1 MEKNASNLVKAEFRV
16 FRLQNSK
23 ARVSEQRIELYQLG
37 PDFQRRLH
45 SYTDKAVCTQTGAWM
60 LLSIGTDP
68 CVHLSQVVKSKE
80 LPSPGQRYID
90 SKVVK
95 TRAEG
100 EWLSFD
106 VTEAVHEWLHHKERN
121 FGFKI
126 SLHCPCCTFV
136 PSNNYIIPNK
146 SEELEAR
153 FAGIDDSY
161 IYSSGDGKAFRSSRK
176 KYSGKT
182 PHLLLM
188 LLPSYRLES
197 QQPSRR
203 KKRALDAAY
212 CFRNVQD
219 NCCLRQLYIDFK
231 RDLGWKWI
239 HEPKGYH
246 ANFCAGA
253 CPYLWSSDT
262 QHSRVLSLYNT
273 INPEAS
279 ASPCCVSQDLE
290 PLTILY
296 YIGKTP
302 KIEQLS
308 NMIATVALNQVNL
321 ALTGSSLYRKSV
333 GYEAATLAIVVMVH
347 WLELPFQDTVLSGD
361 SSSRSAATHSPFQ
374 RTPSE
379 VEWEAVITL
388 IPLYNYC
395 QRMMTFNAEQH
406 KYGNDS
412 CHWKPFV
419 KRSFHIKQLGGLDY
433 DSGDVY
439 TARRH
444 LLLAH
449 VNWLGLVGIR
459 LLQEHLLRDAKN
471 PSTQNLLL
479 LYLWSINPRAG
490 SNVFA
495 TPSGKKN
502 NQTKNLAAEH
512 GGGVMVQP
520 PNCCRRPK
528 KSCVPAAELPPSMK
542 HTVTERPPN
551 SRRP

>member
-1 MEKNASNLVKAEFRV
+1 MHARVLSALLTLHLVPAALALSTCSSLDMDQFMRKRIEAIRGQILSKLKLTSPPEDFPEPEAVPPEVISIYNRIHASRAPFYLAPCDFWLLPKDEMTVRDAIPPPFYRPYFRIVRFDVSAMEKNASNLVKAEFRV
-16 FRLQNSK
+16 FRLQNPK
-23 ARVSEQRIELYQLG
+23 ARVPEQRIELYQIL
-37 PDFQRRLH
+37 
-45 SYTDKAVCTQTGAWM
+45 
-60 LLSIGTDP
+60 
-68 CVHLSQVVKSKE
+68 KSKD
-80 LPSPGQRYID
+80 LTSPNQRYID

-106 VTEAVHEWLHHKERN
+106 VTDAVHEWLHHKDRN
-121 FGFKI
+121 LGFKI

-153 FAGIDDSY
+153 FAGIDGTSTY
-161 IYSSGDGKAFRSSRK
+161 TSGDQKTIKSTRK
-176 KYSGKT
+176 TNSGKT

-197 QQPSRR
+197 PPSNRR

-219 NCCLRQLYIDFK
+219 NCCLRPLYIDFK

-239 HEPKGYH
+239 HEPKGYN

-308 NMIATVALNQVNL
+308 NMIV
-321 ALTGSSLYRKSV
+321 
-333 GYEAATLAIVVMVH
+333 
-347 WLELPFQDTVLSGD
+347 
-361 SSSRSAATHSPFQ
+361 
-374 RTPSE
+374 
-379 VEWEAVITL
+379 
-388 IPLYNYC
+388 
-395 QRMMTFNAEQH
+395 
-406 KYGNDS
+406 
-412 CHWKPFV
+412 
-419 KRSFHIKQLGGLDY
+419 
-433 DSGDVY
+433 
-439 TARRH
+439 
-444 LLLAH
+444 
-449 VNWLGLVGIR
+449 
-459 LLQEHLLRDAKN
+459 
-471 PSTQNLLL
+471 
-479 LYLWSINPRAG
+479 
-490 SNVFA
+490 
-495 TPSGKKN
+495 
-502 NQTKNLAAEH
+502 
-512 GGGVMVQP
+512 
-520 PNCCRRPK
+520 
-528 KSCVPAAELPPSMK
+528 KSCKCS
-542 HTVTERPPN
+542 
-551 SRRP
+551 

>member
-1 MEKNASNLVKAEFRV
+1 MHCYLWSVFLTLDLVTVAFALSTCSTLDMDQFMRKRIEAIRGQILSKLKLTSPPEEYPEPEEVPPEVISIYNSTRDLLQEKANHRAASCEKERSDEEYYAKEVYKIDMMPYYQSANFISTNHPIPYFRRVRFDVSAMEKNASNLVKAEFRV
-16 FRLQNSK
+16 FRLQNPK
-23 ARVSEQRIELYQLG
+23 ARVSEQRIELYQVL
-37 PDFQRRLH
+37 
-45 SYTDKAVCTQTGAWM
+45 
-60 LLSIGTDP
+60 
-68 CVHLSQVVKSKE
+68 KSKD
-80 LPSPGQRYID
+80 LTSPMQRYID

-106 VTEAVHEWLHHKERN
+106 VTDAVQEWLHHRDRN
-121 FGFKI
+121 LGFKI

-153 FAGIDDSY
+153 FAGIDDY
-161 IYSSGDGKAFRSSRK
+161 YTYPSGEKSLKPSRK

-197 QQPSRR
+197 QQSSRR

-219 NCCLRQLYIDFK
+219 NCCLRPFYIDFK

-308 NMIATVALNQVNL
+308 NMIV
-321 ALTGSSLYRKSV
+321 
-333 GYEAATLAIVVMVH
+333 
-347 WLELPFQDTVLSGD
+347 
-361 SSSRSAATHSPFQ
+361 
-374 RTPSE
+374 
-379 VEWEAVITL
+379 
-388 IPLYNYC
+388 
-395 QRMMTFNAEQH
+395 
-406 KYGNDS
+406 
-412 CHWKPFV
+412 
-419 KRSFHIKQLGGLDY
+419 
-433 DSGDVY
+433 
-439 TARRH
+439 
-444 LLLAH
+444 
-449 VNWLGLVGIR
+449 
-459 LLQEHLLRDAKN
+459 
-471 PSTQNLLL
+471 
-479 LYLWSINPRAG
+479 
-490 SNVFA
+490 
-495 TPSGKKN
+495 
-502 NQTKNLAAEH
+502 
-512 GGGVMVQP
+512 
-520 PNCCRRPK
+520 
-528 KSCVPAAELPPSMK
+528 KSCKCS
-542 HTVTERPPN
+542 
-551 SRRP
+551 

>member
-1 MEKNASNLVKAEFRV
+1 MASHRQGTGFPRNHERPYFRIVRFDVSAMEKNASNLVKAEFRV
-16 FRLQNSK
+16 FRLQNPK
-23 ARVSEQRIELYQLG
+23 ARVPEQRIELYQWPCTFSEVIAAPALPSLG
-37 PDFQRRLH
+37 QQDPHRLESPVGKGSAYDGSILYEEDFGFEGFDSSKRKSPRQNYLPI
-45 SYTDKAVCTQTGAWM
+45 
-60 LLSIGTDP
+60 L
-68 CVHLSQVVKSKE
+68 KSKD
-80 LPSPGQRYID
+80 LTSPTQRYID

-106 VTEAVHEWLHHKERN
+106 VTDAVHEWLHHKDRN
-121 FGFKI
+121 LGFKI

-153 FAGIDDSY
+153 FAGIDGTSTY
-161 IYSSGDGKAFRSSRK
+161 TSGDQKTIKSTRK
-176 KYSGKT
+176 KNSGKT

-197 QQPSRR
+197 QQSNRR

-219 NCCLRQLYIDFK
+219 NCCLRPLYIDFK

-239 HEPKGYH
+239 HEPKGYN

-308 NMIATVALNQVNL
+308 NMIV
-321 ALTGSSLYRKSV
+321 
-333 GYEAATLAIVVMVH
+333 
-347 WLELPFQDTVLSGD
+347 
-361 SSSRSAATHSPFQ
+361 
-374 RTPSE
+374 
-379 VEWEAVITL
+379 
-388 IPLYNYC
+388 
-395 QRMMTFNAEQH
+395 
-406 KYGNDS
+406 
-412 CHWKPFV
+412 
-419 KRSFHIKQLGGLDY
+419 
-433 DSGDVY
+433 
-439 TARRH
+439 
-444 LLLAH
+444 
-449 VNWLGLVGIR
+449 
-459 LLQEHLLRDAKN
+459 
-471 PSTQNLLL
+471 
-479 LYLWSINPRAG
+479 
-490 SNVFA
+490 
-495 TPSGKKN
+495 
-502 NQTKNLAAEH
+502 
-512 GGGVMVQP
+512 
-520 PNCCRRPK
+520 
-528 KSCVPAAELPPSMK
+528 KSCKCS
-542 HTVTERPPN
+542 
-551 SRRP
+551 

>member
-1 MEKNASNLVKAEFRV
+1 MDQFMRKRIEAIRGQILSKLKLTSPPDEYPEPEEVPPEVISIYNSTRDLLQEKANHRAATCERERSDEEYYAKEVYKIDMQPGYPENAIPPNYYSLYFRIVRFDVSAMEKNASNLVKAEFRV

-23 ARVSEQRIELYQLG
+23 ARVSEQRIELYQVL
-37 PDFQRRLH
+37 
-45 SYTDKAVCTQTGAWM
+45 
-60 LLSIGTDP
+60 
-68 CVHLSQVVKSKE
+68 KSKE
-80 LPSPGQRYID
+80 LSSPGQRYID

-106 VTEAVHEWLHHKERN
+106 VTEAVHEWLHHRDRN
-121 FGFKI
+121 LGFKI

-153 FAGIDDSY
+153 FAGIDDY
-161 IYSSGDGKAFRSSRK
+161 TYSSGDVKALKSNRK

-219 NCCLRQLYIDFK
+219 NCCLRPLYIDFK

-262 QHSRVLSLYNT
+262 QHSRPPLKYQISVDQQGELSMSKGQVVFLLVSKTTIACELTESFVAVTGCDIANSTMSAGRGINKVLSLYNT

-308 NMIATVALNQVNL
+308 NMIV
-321 ALTGSSLYRKSV
+321 
-333 GYEAATLAIVVMVH
+333 
-347 WLELPFQDTVLSGD
+347 
-361 SSSRSAATHSPFQ
+361 
-374 RTPSE
+374 
-379 VEWEAVITL
+379 
-388 IPLYNYC
+388 
-395 QRMMTFNAEQH
+395 
-406 KYGNDS
+406 
-412 CHWKPFV
+412 
-419 KRSFHIKQLGGLDY
+419 
-433 DSGDVY
+433 
-439 TARRH
+439 
-444 LLLAH
+444 
-449 VNWLGLVGIR
+449 
-459 LLQEHLLRDAKN
+459 
-471 PSTQNLLL
+471 
-479 LYLWSINPRAG
+479 
-490 SNVFA
+490 
-495 TPSGKKN
+495 
-502 NQTKNLAAEH
+502 
-512 GGGVMVQP
+512 
-520 PNCCRRPK
+520 
-528 KSCVPAAELPPSMK
+528 KSCKCS
-542 HTVTERPPN
+542 
-551 SRRP
+551 

>member
-1 MEKNASNLVKAEFRV
+1 MISIYNSTRDLLQEKASRRAAACERERSDEEYYAKEVYKIDMPPFFPSENAIPPTFYRPYFRIVRFDVSAMEKNASNLVKAEFRV
-16 FRLQNSK
+16 FRLQNPK
-23 ARVSEQRIELYQLG
+23 ARVPEQRIELYQIL
-37 PDFQRRLH
+37 
-45 SYTDKAVCTQTGAWM
+45 
-60 LLSIGTDP
+60 
-68 CVHLSQVVKSKE
+68 KSKD
-80 LPSPGQRYID
+80 LTSPTQRYID

-106 VTEAVHEWLHHKERN
+106 VTDAVHEWLHHKDRN
-121 FGFKI
+121 LGFKI

-153 FAGIDDSY
+153 FAGIDGTSTY
-161 IYSSGDGKAFRSSRK
+161 TSGDQKTIKSTRK
-176 KYSGKT
+176 KQWED

-197 QQPSRR
+197 QQTNRR

-219 NCCLRQLYIDFK
+219 NCCLRPLYIDFK

-239 HEPKGYH
+239 HEPKGYN

-308 NMIATVALNQVNL
+308 NMIV
-321 ALTGSSLYRKSV
+321 
-333 GYEAATLAIVVMVH
+333 
-347 WLELPFQDTVLSGD
+347 
-361 SSSRSAATHSPFQ
+361 
-374 RTPSE
+374 
-379 VEWEAVITL
+379 
-388 IPLYNYC
+388 
-395 QRMMTFNAEQH
+395 
-406 KYGNDS
+406 
-412 CHWKPFV
+412 
-419 KRSFHIKQLGGLDY
+419 
-433 DSGDVY
+433 
-439 TARRH
+439 
-444 LLLAH
+444 
-449 VNWLGLVGIR
+449 
-459 LLQEHLLRDAKN
+459 
-471 PSTQNLLL
+471 
-479 LYLWSINPRAG
+479 
-490 SNVFA
+490 
-495 TPSGKKN
+495 
-502 NQTKNLAAEH
+502 
-512 GGGVMVQP
+512 
-520 PNCCRRPK
+520 
-528 KSCVPAAELPPSMK
+528 KSCKCS
-542 HTVTERPPN
+542 
-551 SRRP
+551 